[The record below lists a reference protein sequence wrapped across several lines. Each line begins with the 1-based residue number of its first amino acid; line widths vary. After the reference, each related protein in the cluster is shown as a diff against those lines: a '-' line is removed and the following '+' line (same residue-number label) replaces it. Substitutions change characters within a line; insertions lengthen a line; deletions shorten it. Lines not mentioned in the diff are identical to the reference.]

1 MIAIFKRELRNYFQ
15 SPTGY
20 IFMGFFL
27 LLAGL
32 FFALTNLM
40 GGSPQYIGV
49 LSNLTFT
56 FLIAVPVLTMRLISE
71 ERRHRTDILLITNPV
86 SITGIVLGKYLAAI
100 TLFLITLAV
109 TWLYPVIMAFFGDIA
124 GWEIVGGYIG
134 FLLLG
139 CSFIAVGIFV
149 SAMTENQ
156 VISAVVTFAALLL
169 LWLIDWVVTALPKS
183 ATAGV
188 IFSGIIA
195 AGVLLLVYFST
206 RNWYVTAALAVIGGG
221 LIALLAGL
229 DFNRFDGFVVRFFEW
244 LSLLKRFEEFTY
256 GVMSLS
262 SVVYFV
268 SFASVFVF
276 ITIRVIDK
284 KRWA

>member
-27 LLAGL
+27 LLAGI
-32 FFALTNLM
+32 FFALTNLI
-40 GGSPQYIGV
+40 GGNPNYIGV

-71 ERRHRTDILLITNPV
+71 ERRHKTDILLITNPV
-86 SITGIVLGKYLAAI
+86 SITGIVVGKYLAAVA
-100 TLFLITLAV
+100 LFLITLGV
-109 TWLYPVIMAFFGDIA
+109 TWLYPVIMSFFGDVA

-169 LWLIDWVVTALPKS
+169 LWLVDWVVTALPKS
-183 ATAGV
+183 ATAGL
-188 IFSGIIA
+188 IFTAIIA
-195 AGVLLLVYFST
+195 AGILALVYFST
-206 RNWYVTAALAVIGGG
+206 RNWFVTAGLAVLGGG

-244 LSLLKRFEEFTY
+244 LSLLGRFEEFTY

-262 SVVYFV
+262 SIVYFA
-268 SFASVFVF
+268 SFAGVFVF